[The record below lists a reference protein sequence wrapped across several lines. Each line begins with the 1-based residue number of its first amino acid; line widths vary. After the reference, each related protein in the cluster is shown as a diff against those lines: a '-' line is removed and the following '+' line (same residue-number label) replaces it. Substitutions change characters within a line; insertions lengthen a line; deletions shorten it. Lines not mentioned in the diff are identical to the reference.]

1 MIHTE
6 QLETFKDKLKNLE
19 NKLQDPTIFSDLKK
33 IEGISKEY
41 KSTKDIVDVFEEY
54 KKIKN
59 EIEETEKIISST
71 NDQEMKVLAEE
82 EKNKLLEKELEI
94 NNKLELLLI
103 PKDPKD
109 DNNVIM
115 EIKAGVGG
123 DEAELFAG
131 DLLRMYSLFAQKH
144 GFEMNI
150 MDIAKNSIG
159 GVKEATIEIK
169 GNGAYGLFKFENGVH
184 RVQRVPETE
193 KSGRIHTSAVSVLV
207 FPEIS
212 NDIEI
217 QIDPKDIRIDTFCSS
232 GAGGQSVNT
241 TYSAVRITHIPT
253 NIVVTCQDER
263 SQIQNKEKAMI
274 VLKSR
279 LFAIEE
285 EKRLAEE
292 SKARQSIGHGD
303 RSDKI
308 RTYNFPQDRVT
319 DHRIKLT
326 LHGINSI
333 MNGNIDQLIENLKIA
348 STKENFGEI
357 IDKE

>member
-1 MIHTE
+1 MIDIE
-6 QLETFKDKLKNLE
+6 QLEIFRDKLNGLE
-19 NKLQDPTIFSDLKK
+19 NKLQDPNIFSDPKK
-33 IEGISKEY
+33 IEEISKEY
-41 KSTKDIVDVFEEY
+41 KTTKDIVDIFEEY
-54 KKIKN
+54 KKTKK
-59 EIEETEKIISST
+59 EIEEIEAMAGTTS
-71 NDQEMKVLAEE
+71 DLEMKSFADE

-131 DLLRMYSLFAQKH
+131 DLLRMYSMFAQKRK
-144 GFEMNI
+144 FDINI
-150 MDIAKNSIG
+150 INIARNSIG

-193 KSGRIHTSAVSVLV
+193 KSGRIHTSAASVLV
-207 FPEIS
+207 FPEIN

-217 QIDPKDIRIDTFCSS
+217 QIDPKDIKIDTFCSS

-279 LFAIEE
+279 LLAIEE
-285 EKRLAEE
+285 EKRSMEE
-292 SKARQSIGHGD
+292 SKVRQSIGHGD

-326 LHGINSI
+326 LHGISNI
-333 MNGNIDQLIENLKIA
+333 MNGNIDEIIENLKIA
-348 STKENFGEI
+348 STKENFGDI
-357 IDKE
+357 IDEE